1 MLFRVIVRLPAC
13 LLVTYSGSPAAVG
26 TCACVHRFLHAVVFV
41 LLFCWVFAAAAIVVT
56 CMGDVFYLTHTQG
69 LSYEMA
75 NLSVRRGSVQ
85 PPVAVVSP
93 QPGVRRGSTGSA
105 SINGRVYTNTG
116 AGVGPLD
123 DDGIVSLEDS
133 PWWVATNER
142 LRMLASRGSDGC
154 VRC

>member
-1 MLFRVIVRLPAC
+1 MPTSDVQWLPA
-13 LLVTYSGSPAAVG
+13 TVG
-26 TCACVHRFLHAVVFV
+26 TCACVHRLLHAVVFV
-41 LLFCWVFAAAAIVVT
+41 LLFCWFFAAAVRVVVT
-56 CMGDVFYLTHTQG
+56 CVGDVFYLTLTQG

-116 AGVGPLD
+116 AAGVGPLD
-123 DDGIVSLEDS
+123 DDVIVSLEDS
-133 PWWVATNER
+133 PWWVMTNER
-142 LRMLASRGSDGC
+142 LRMPASRGSR
-154 VRC
+154 V

>member
-1 MLFRVIVRLPAC
+1 MPTGDVQWLPCGRRHVRMRAPFVACRRVRLA
-13 LLVTYSGSPAAVG
+13 
-26 TCACVHRFLHAVVFV
+26 V
-41 LLFCWVFAAAAIVVT
+41 LLGFCCCCGGCFDVYG
-56 CMGDVFYLTHTQG
+56 CDVFYLTRTQG

-116 AGVGPLD
+116 AGVGALD
-123 DDGIVSLEDS
+123 DDVIVSLEDS
-133 PWWVATNER
+133 PWWVMTNER
-142 LRMLASRGSDGC
+142 LRMPASRGSR
-154 VRC
+154 V